1 MGILRLSLL
10 IILICFST
18 AQADWYIL
26 IPKHLPKRREMPKNV
41 PVPKIAP
48 KKKNMKPY
56 KVEVRKLLAP
66 DFTVRTADLKKI
78 SLADLNGKKVV
89 IAFVNN
95 VYSPVSESLIYQLK
109 QVAQKEKDTTV
120 IVIDVNDAD
129 FAVLKRFKREMGLN
143 KIHLTADSYVY
154 KQFKS
159 KLDKLEIPSLVIIDK
174 YGFIRYLAKG
184 INSSSV
190 NLVGKEVSDILNS
203 LA

>member
-1 MGILRLSLL
+1 MGIVRLVTLILL
-10 IILICFST
+10 FSFAT

-26 IPKHLPKRREMPKNV
+26 IPKHLPKKKEMPKNV

-56 KVEVRKLLAP
+56 KVEIHKLLSP
-66 DFTVRTADLKKI
+66 DFTVRTATLNKI
-78 SLADLNGKKVV
+78 SLSNLNGKKVV
-89 IAFVNN
+89 IAFVSNI
-95 VYSPVSESLIYQLK
+95 YSPISESLIYQLK
-109 QVAQKEKDTTV
+109 QVVRKEKDTEV

-129 FAVLKRFKREMGLN
+129 FAVLKRFKKEMKLER
-143 KIHLTADSYVY
+143 IHLAADSYVY
-154 KQFKS
+154 KQFKN
-159 KLDKLEIPSLVIIDK
+159 KLDKLEVPSLVIIDR

-190 NLVGKEVSDILNS
+190 NLVGKEVVSILNS